1 MGPCEKHVILIEIKG
16 MTGEITMEITIPE
29 ARERPLSRAASE
41 ISPALKQS
49 RGT

>member
-1 MGPCEKHVILIEIKG
+1 MGPCEKHVILIEIKS
-16 MTGEITMEITIPE
+16 MTGEITMEITIQE
-29 ARERPLSRAASE
+29 AREHPLSRAVCE